1 MHIVLLERKLCRHK
15 KHEVCS
21 FEKLSSPSLIE
32 ELRNHDNV
40 DRSVAFVPRL
50 PMKSMATSAIV
61 GGGVQ
66 T

>member
-32 ELRNHDNV
+32 ELRNYDNV
-40 DRSVAFVPRL
+40 NRSVTFVSSLSKKCNGYIDNSGR
-50 PMKSMATSAIV
+50 
-61 GGGVQ
+61 
-66 T
+66 